1 MQLGN
6 EAANRGQSEEVYAKN
21 KAKEERMKDQLDKLK
36 EQVSKLENKWEIAD
50 VQHSTAIGVS
60 EERKSRNQL
69 SEHWTKL
76 IYYFIL
82 LIM

>member
-6 EAANRGQSEEVYAKN
+6 EAASRGQSEEVYAKN
-21 KAKEERMKDQLDKLK
+21 KAKEERMKEQLDKLK
-36 EQVSKLENKWEIAD
+36 EEVSKLENKSEIAD

-69 SEHWTKL
+69 SEHWKL
-76 IYYFIL
+76 IYYF
-82 LIM
+82 